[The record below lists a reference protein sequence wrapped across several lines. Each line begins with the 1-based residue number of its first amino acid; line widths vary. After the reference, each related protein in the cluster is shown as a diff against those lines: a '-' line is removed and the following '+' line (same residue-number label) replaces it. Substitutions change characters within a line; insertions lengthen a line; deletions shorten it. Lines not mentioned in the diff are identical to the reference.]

1 MGAGSK
7 EVATIEALPD
17 KVNGTAPTKNQ
28 PALFTLGEYLLM
40 NSEILKA
47 QLKILR
53 LKILNKNHDVIK
65 Y

>member
-17 KVNGTAPTKNQ
+17 KVNGTTPTKIN
-28 PALFTLGEYLLM
+28 LLSLLLGEYLLM